1 MISWSGKR
9 RWVALLMLLAG
20 VAVTLLVR
28 PVIPVIQLP
37 GEVYPSHWQLFG
49 QIEIADDLFLGS
61 PMTNTLM
68 GSILVWL
75 LIILLILYLRWRMPQ
90 SDAEAPRGGIYNML
104 EAIIDGL
111 YSFVGGIVKPQYLKP
126 IFRVFITIFV
136 LVLIGNWFSLVP
148 GVESIGFIHPHYKP
162 VLDAETGVEVVDE
175 QGHTKYKVTD
185 GFEIY
190 RGFLG
195 FWMVHGSCEWIH
207 PGVEVATDQAAF
219 LAAIQTAQL
228 EQRTA
233 ELQVKAG
240 QSVAIDPS
248 DNAVRAASYEAAHAE
263 HLAAKTARAESC
275 YTGITQTWPSY
286 AALEFTDE
294 GDVWIGEQTVAEY
307 FATFAPSSEYLSTD
321 PHHIVPGDEHSE
333 EVPWV
338 VLPYIR
344 VPTTDINFT
353 LSLALI
359 AVVLIQWIGFQALGI
374 GYLTKFFNFRTLF
387 TSPLGG
393 IDLAVGLLEFIG
405 EIARILSFA
414 FRLLGNM
421 FAGAVMLF
429 VMSYL
434 FTIIPWPFFILK
446 FFVGIIQA
454 LIFGMLTAIFMN
466 LATDSHHHEEHA
478 SH

>member
-1 MISWSGKR
+1 MIDWSGKR

-20 VAVTLLVR
+20 IAVTLLVR

-49 QIEIADDLFLGS
+49 QIEIADGALLGA
-61 PMTNTLM
+61 PMTNTMM
-68 GSILVWL
+68 GSFVVWL
-75 LIILLILYLRWRMPQ
+75 LIILLILYLRWRMPE

-104 EAIIDGL
+104 EAVIEGL
-111 YSFVGGIVKPQYLKP
+111 HSFVGGIVKPQYLNR

-136 LVLIGNWFSLVP
+136 LVLLSNWLSLVP

-162 VLDAETGVEVVDE
+162 VLDAETGVKVVDE

-195 FWMVHGSCEWIH
+195 FWMVNGSCEWIN
-207 PGVEVATDQAAF
+207 PGTEVTTDQAAF
-219 LAAIQTAQL
+219 LAAIQAAQL

-233 ELQVKAG
+233 ELQVSAG
-240 QSVAIDPS
+240 ESIDIDPS
-248 DNAVRAASYEAAHAE
+248 GNAVRAASYEEAYE
-263 HLAAKTARAESC
+263 DHLNAKSTRAESC
-275 YTGITQTWPSY
+275 YTGIAQTWPSY
-286 AALEFTDE
+286 DALAFSDD
-294 GDVWIGEQTVAEY
+294 GGVLIGEETVDEY
-307 FATFAPSSEYLSTD
+307 FAAFAPSSEYLKTD
-321 PHHIVPGDEHSE
+321 PHQIVPGDEYSE
-333 EVPWV
+333 GVPWV
-338 VLPYIR
+338 VLPYVR
-344 VPTTDINFT
+344 VPSTDINFT
-353 LSLALI
+353 LALALI
-359 AVVLIQWIGFQALGI
+359 AVVLIQLIGFQTLGI
-374 GYLTKFFNFRTLF
+374 GYLTKFFNFRTLL

-393 IDLAVGLLEFIG
+393 IDLAVGLLELIG

-414 FRLLGNM
+414 FRLLGNL

-429 VMSYL
+429 VMSFL
-434 FTIIPWPFFILK
+434 FTIIPWPFFILE

-454 LIFGMLTAIFMN
+454 LVFGMLTAIFMN

>member
-20 VAVTLLVR
+20 IAVTLLVR

-37 GEVYPSHWQLFG
+37 GEIYPSHWELFG
-49 QIEIADDLFLGS
+49 QIEIADDAILGS
-61 PMTNTLM
+61 PMTNTIM
-68 GSILVWL
+68 GSIVVWF
-75 LIILLILYLRWRMPQ
+75 LIILLVLYLRWRMPK
-90 SDAEAPRGGIYNML
+90 SDAEAPHGGIYNML
-104 EAIIDGL
+104 EAVIEGL
-111 YSFVGGIVKPQYLKP
+111 YSFVSGIVKPQYLNT

-136 LVLIGNWFSLVP
+136 IVLLSNWLSLIP

-175 QGHTKYKVTD
+175 EGYTKYKVTD

-190 RGFLG
+190 QGVLG
-195 FWMVHGSCEWIH
+195 FWMVNGSCEWIN
-207 PGVEVATDQAAF
+207 PATEIVTDQAGF
-219 LAAIQTAQL
+219 GAAVNSALL

-240 QSVAIDPS
+240 QSVDISPEG
-248 DNAVRAASYEAAHAE
+248 NAVREASYQSAYQDHVD
-263 HLAAKTARAESC
+263 AKGFRAESC
-275 YTGITQTWPSY
+275 YTGVTRTWPEYSSLTF
-286 AALEFTDE
+286 AAD
-294 GDVWIGEQTVAEY
+294 DSVSIGEQSVEEY
-307 FATFAPSSEYLSTD
+307 FAALAPSSEYLKTD
-321 PHHIVPGDEHSE
+321 PHHIVPGDEHSH

-338 VLPYIR
+338 VLPYVR
-344 VPTTDINFT
+344 VPSTDINLT
-353 LSLALI
+353 LALALI
-359 AVVLIQWIGFQALGI
+359 AVVLIQVIGFRALGI

-393 IDLAVGLLEFIG
+393 IDLAVGLLELIG

-414 FRLLGNM
+414 FRLLGNL

-429 VMSYL
+429 VMSFL
-434 FTIIPWPFFILK
+434 FTIIPWPFFILE

-454 LIFGMLTAIFMN
+454 MVFGMLTAIFMN

-478 SH
+478 EH